1 MNKYKKLLKNT
12 FLFGIGTF
20 SSKLMV
26 FLLMPIYTAVL
37 SPDQF
42 NTADLIV
49 NTANLLLPIV
59 AVGIFSAVDRF
70 GLDRSFRKTEVFSIG
85 LMTVLCGFGVFLLLS
100 PVAIFVFGA
109 PSDQALLVYMY
120 VFASMLHT
128 VCSNFSIALQ
138 QVKLNTVSGI
148 LATSLVVIFNLVFLL
163 GFNMG
168 FTGYVLATILSD
180 LISTVFLFVVGRM
193 GRFVN
198 FKTVRKSTTRAML
211 RFAIPMIPNSI
222 FWWITNVSDRYM
234 VTWMMD
240 KSEGGLYAIAYKI
253 PNIVILVSSVFISA
267 WQMSAVIEKDSRDR
281 DRFFGRVFR
290 SYQSLLFLAGSGL
303 VLLVKPL
310 TRLLTSDSYY
320 KAWQYMPILI
330 LATVF
335 TCFVSFLGS
344 VYIMDRKS
352 KMTLLTTVTGAVV
365 NVLLN
370 WLLIPKMGV
379 NGAALAT
386 FISFFTVFVMR
397 VLTTRKIVH
406 IRWTTPLFYMNLIIL
421 SIQCV
426 VLLTEVPYWVAVEIA
441 LFVLMLAANFQS
453 LLKTMKKILNIR
465 RNEG

>member
-37 SPDQF
+37 SPDQY

-59 AVGIFSAVDRF
+59 ALGIFNAVDRF
-70 GLDRSFRKTEVFSIG
+70 GLDRSFRKSEVFSMG
-85 LMTVLCGFGVFLLLS
+85 LMTVLCGFGVFLLFSAL
-100 PVAIFVFGA
+100 AVFGFGT
-109 PSDQALLVYMY
+109 PPDQTLLVYMY

-138 QVKLNTVSGI
+138 KIRLNTVAGI
-148 LATSLVVIFNLVFLL
+148 LATALVIIFNLVFLL
-163 GFNMG
+163 GFHMG

-198 FKTVRKSTTRAML
+198 FGSVTKSTARAML
-211 RFAIPMIPNSI
+211 RFAIPMIPNSV

-253 PNIVILVSSVFISA
+253 PNIVVLVSSVFLSA
-267 WQMSAVIEKDSRDR
+267 WQMSAVIEKDSKDR
-281 DRFFGRVFR
+281 DRFFRRVFR
-290 SYQSLLFLAGSGL
+290 SYQSLLFLAGSGI

-320 KAWQYMPILI
+320 KAWEYMPL
-330 LATVF
+330 LVMATVF

-344 VYIMDRKS
+344 VYIMARKS
-352 KMTLLTTVTGAVV
+352 KMTLLTTVTGAVT
-365 NVLLN
+365 NVVLN
-370 WLLIPKMGV
+370 WLLIPVMGV

-386 FISFFTVFVMR
+386 FISFFTVFVIR
-397 VLTTRKIVH
+397 AVTTRKIVH
-406 IRWTTPLFYMNLIIL
+406 IRWATPLFYLNLIIL
-421 SIQCV
+421 AVQCA
-426 VLLTEVPYWVAVEIA
+426 VLLSEVQYWVAIEIA
-441 LFVLMLAANFQS
+441 LFVLMLAANFQA
-453 LLKTMKKILNIR
+453 LLKTLKQILNIR
-465 RNEG
+465 KTA